1 MQFFI
6 KRIRDGDGTEEYKSH
21 AEDEYRRVYDYARN
35 DIECRRVQIL
45 RYFGQEFDAESCNKK
60 CDVCVSSEGQE
71 VYEEDV
77 SVSAKEILSLADDMC
92 QTLNLSKSTLIKV
105 YRGSKAKDIIM
116 YQDRQYYGAGQKIN
130 VNQVDRLVQHLMSTQ
145 YLDQVPWTTRDQQ
158 YTHLKLMV
166 CSIFYPPYAVCIIQ
180 NLIDHE
186 QGQRVREEE

>member
-1 MQFFI
+1 M
-6 KRIRDGDGTEEYKSH
+6 
-21 AEDEYRRVYDYARN
+21 
-35 DIECRRVQIL
+35 
-45 RYFGQEFDAESCNKK
+45 
-60 CDVCVSSEGQE
+60 
-71 VYEEDV
+71 
-77 SVSAKEILSLADDMC
+77 SAKEILSLADDMC

-105 YRGSKAKDIIM
+105 YRGSKTTDIIM
-116 YQDRQYYGAGQKIN
+116 YQERQYYGASQKIN

-186 QGQRVREEE
+186 QGQRVREKE